1 VERGTIMFD
10 GNIRYSKCSDFFD
23 LQGNNV
29 MKLTTEAAKDVC
41 RYSYEKSYIV
51 SRIEGGI
58 WHNPE
63 FEMRLDCI
71 WDRVEELNT
80 SPELTSKKA
89 IDFIEESSEHDV
101 FIVSLQ
107 PI

>member
-1 VERGTIMFD
+1 MFD
-10 GNIRYSKCSDFFD
+10 RNIRYSNYSDFFD

-29 MKLTTEAAKDVC
+29 MKLTTEAAKEVC
-41 RYSYEKSYIV
+41 RYSHDKSYIV

-58 WHNPE
+58 WHNPG

-71 WDRVEELNT
+71 WDRSKELDS
-80 SPELTSKKA
+80 SPELASKEA
-89 IDFIEESSEHDV
+89 VDFIEEESNEHDV

-107 PI
+107 SI